1 MHKFAEKIMECVKS
15 KVEARGI
22 DNVSYDEAKEIG
34 EWVDIAKDIVCYDKD
49 MRLIEAMDEEE
60 KYGDMDYRMGYR
72 GRDSRGRFVHRPGR
86 GRSAGYTPYVHMMPY
101 MEGMYD
107 EYDGVMPEDY
117 RMGYSNFGG
126 RGGNRSGGSGNYGNS
141 DGNSGGSGNYGN
153 SGGQGMMP
161 EDYRMGYSNFGG
173 RGGNRSGGSGNYGNS
188 DGNSGGSGNYGN
200 SGGQGSNSSSYG
212 YSEGNHSSSR
222 YGESYDDYRKARRH
236 YSETKS
242 PEHQKEMKEKIG
254 EVFDD
259 MEAITID
266 MVKDMSPEDKQKYK
280 VKLQQMMQKIQ

>member
-1 MHKFAEKIMECVKS
+1 MHKFAERIMECVKS

-49 MRLIEAMDEEE
+49 MRLIKAMDEEE

-86 GRSAGYTPYVHMMPY
+86 GRSAGYTPFMPPFMMG
-101 MEGMYD
+101 EGYED
-107 EYDGVMPEDY
+107 EYEYPEMYGDY
-117 RMGYSNFGG
+117 RMGYSGG
-126 RGGNRSGGSGNYGNS
+126 RGGNSGDGRSGSSGNS
-141 DGNSGGSGNYGN
+141 VN
-153 SGGQGMMP
+153 SGGQG
-161 EDYRMGYSNFGG
+161 
-173 RGGNRSGGSGNYGNS
+173 
-188 DGNSGGSGNYGN
+188 
-200 SGGQGSNSSSYG
+200 NSSESYG
-212 YSEGNHSSSR
+212 YSEGNRGGSR

-242 PEHQKEMKEKIG
+242 PEHQKKMKEKIG

-266 MVKDMSPEDKQKYK
+266 MVKDMSPEDKQKYQL
-280 VKLQQMMQKIQ
+280 KLQKMMQKIQ

>member
-22 DNVSYDEAKEIG
+22 DNVSYEDVKELG

-49 MRLIEAMDEEE
+49 MRLIKAMDEEE
-60 KYGDMDYRMGYR
+60 KYGDVDYRMGYR

-86 GRSAGYTPYVHMMPY
+86 GRSAGYTPYVHMMPPF
-101 MEGMYD
+101 MDGMYD
-107 EYDGVMPEDY
+107 EYE
-117 RMGYSNFGG
+117 
-126 RGGNRSGGSGNYGNS
+126 
-141 DGNSGGSGNYGN
+141 
-153 SGGQGMMP
+153 GMMP
-161 EDYRMGYSNFGG
+161 EDYRMGYSEG
-173 RGGNRSGGSGNYGNS
+173 RGGRSGNYGGSGNS
-188 DGNSGGSGNYGN
+188 GN
-200 SGGQGSNSSSYG
+200 SGGQGNNSSSYG
-212 YSEGNHSSSR
+212 YSEGNRGGSR

-259 MEAITID
+259 MEAITVD

>member
-22 DNVSYDEAKEIG
+22 DNVSYEEAKELG

-49 MRLIEAMDEEE
+49 MRLIKAMDEEE
-60 KYGDMDYRMGYR
+60 KYDEMEYRMGYR

-86 GRSAGYTPYVHMMPY
+86 GRSAGYTPFMPPFMMG
-101 MEGMYD
+101 EGYED
-107 EYDGVMPEDY
+107 EYEYPEMYGDY
-117 RMGYSNFGG
+117 RMGYSGG
-126 RGGNRSGGSGNYGNS
+126 RGGNSGGGHSGGSRNSGNS
-141 DGNSGGSGNYGN
+141 SGQGNNSG
-153 SGGQGMMP
+153 
-161 EDYRMGYSNFGG
+161 
-173 RGGNRSGGSGNYGNS
+173 
-188 DGNSGGSGNYGN
+188 
-200 SGGQGSNSSSYG
+200 SYG
-212 YSEGNHSSSR
+212 YSEGNRGGSR

-242 PEHQKEMKEKIG
+242 PEHQKEMKEKIS

-259 MEAITID
+259 MEAITVD
-266 MVKDMSPEDKQKYK
+266 MVKDMSAEDKQKYK

>member
-86 GRSAGYTPYVHMMPY
+86 GRSAGYTPYVHMMPPF
-101 MEGMYD
+101 MDGMYD
-107 EYDGVMPEDY
+107 EYDGMLPEDY
-117 RMGYSNFGG
+117 RMGYSEG
-126 RGGNRSGGSGNYGNS
+126 RGGRSGNYG
-141 DGNSGGSGNYGN
+141 DTGNSGK
-153 SGGQGMMP
+153 SGGQG
-161 EDYRMGYSNFGG
+161 N
-173 RGGNRSGGSGNYGNS
+173 NS
-188 DGNSGGSGNYGN
+188 D
-200 SGGQGSNSSSYG
+200 SYG
-212 YSEGNHSSSR
+212 YSDRGGSR

-236 YSETKS
+236 YTETHS
-242 PEHQKEMKEKIG
+242 PEHQKEMRDKIG

-259 MEAITID
+259 MEAITVD
-266 MVKDMSPEDKQKYK
+266 MVKDMTPEDKQKYQL
-280 VKLQQMMQKIQ
+280 KLQKMMQKIQ

>member
-22 DNVSYDEAKEIG
+22 DNVSYEEVKELG

-60 KYGDMDYRMGYR
+60 KYDEMEYRMGYR

-86 GRSAGYTPYVHMMPY
+86 GRSAGYTPYVHMMPPF
-101 MEGMYD
+101 MDGMYD
-107 EYDGVMPEDY
+107 EYE
-117 RMGYSNFGG
+117 
-126 RGGNRSGGSGNYGNS
+126 
-141 DGNSGGSGNYGN
+141 
-153 SGGQGMMP
+153 GMMP
-161 EDYRMGYSNFGG
+161 EDYRMGYSDG
-173 RGGNRSGGSGNYGNS
+173 RGGRSGNYG
-188 DGNSGGSGNYGN
+188 DTGNSGN
-200 SGGQGSNSSSYG
+200 SGGQGNSSGSYG
-212 YSEGNHSSSR
+212 YSEGERGGSR
-222 YGESYDDYRKARRH
+222 YGESYDDYRRARRH

-242 PEHQKEMKEKIG
+242 AEHQKEMKEKIG

-259 MEAITID
+259 MEAITVD
-266 MVKDMSPEDKQKYK
+266 MVKDMSAEDKQKYK

>member
-22 DNVSYDEAKEIG
+22 DNVSYEDAKELG

-86 GRSAGYTPYVHMMPY
+86 GRSAGYTPYVHMMPPF
-101 MEGMYD
+101 MDGMYD
-107 EYDGVMPEDY
+107 EYD
-117 RMGYSNFGG
+117 
-126 RGGNRSGGSGNYGNS
+126 
-141 DGNSGGSGNYGN
+141 
-153 SGGQGMMP
+153 GMMP
-161 EDYRMGYSNFGG
+161 EDYRMGYSDG
-173 RGGNRSGGSGNYGNS
+173 RGGRSGDYGDTGNS
-188 DGNSGGSGNYGN
+188 GN
-200 SGGQGSNSSSYG
+200 SGGQGNNSGSYG
-212 YSEGNHSSSR
+212 YSEGERGGSR
-222 YGESYDDYRKARRH
+222 YGESYDDYRRARRH

-242 PEHQKEMKEKIG
+242 AEHQKEMKEKIG

-266 MVKDMSPEDKQKYK
+266 MVKDMSPEDKQKYQL
-280 VKLQQMMQKIQ
+280 KLQKMMQKIQ

>member
-15 KVEARGI
+15 KVESRGI
-22 DNVSYDEAKEIG
+22 DNVSYEEVKELG

-72 GRDSRGRFVHRPGR
+72 GRNSRGRFVHRTGR
-86 GRSAGYTPYVHMMPY
+86 GRSAGYTPFVPPFMMGGEYEDGYPD
-101 MEGMYD
+101 MY
-107 EYDGVMPEDY
+107 GDY
-117 RMGYSNFGG
+117 RMGYSGG
-126 RGGNRSGGSGNYGNS
+126 KNSGSGNYVRTGNTDENMYS
-141 DGNSGGSGNYGN
+141 DSYGR
-153 SGGQGMMP
+153 S
-161 EDYRMGYSNFGG
+161 GYSNEKHG
-173 RGGNRSGGSGNYGNS
+173 
-188 DGNSGGSGNYGN
+188 D
-200 SGGQGSNSSSYG
+200 
-212 YSEGNHSSSR
+212 SR
-222 YGESYDDYRKARRH
+222 YGESYNDYRKARRH

-259 MEAITID
+259 MEAITVD
-266 MVKDMSPEDKQKYK
+266 MVKDMSAEDKQKYK

>member
-22 DNVSYDEAKEIG
+22 DNVSYEDVKELG

-49 MRLIEAMDEEE
+49 MRIIEAMDEEE

-72 GRDSRGRFVHRPGR
+72 GRDSKGRFVHRSGR
-86 GRSAGYTPYVHMMPY
+86 GRSAGYTPYVHMMPPF
-101 MEGMYD
+101 MDGMYD
-107 EYDGVMPEDY
+107 EYD
-117 RMGYSNFGG
+117 
-126 RGGNRSGGSGNYGNS
+126 
-141 DGNSGGSGNYGN
+141 
-153 SGGQGMMP
+153 GMMP
-161 EDYRMGYSNFGG
+161 EDYRMGYSDG
-173 RGGNRSGGSGNYGNS
+173 RGGRSGNYGGSEHSENV
-188 DGNSGGSGNYGN
+188 GNRGG
-200 SGGQGSNSSSYG
+200 
-212 YSEGNHSSSR
+212 SR

-242 PEHQKEMKEKIG
+242 AEHQKEMRDKIS

-259 MEAITID
+259 METITAD
-266 MVKDMSPEDKQKYK
+266 MVKDMSVEDKQKYK

>member
-22 DNVSYDEAKEIG
+22 DNVSYEDVKELG

-60 KYGDMDYRMGYR
+60 KYGDVDYRMGYR
-72 GRDSRGRFVHRPGR
+72 GRDSRGRFVHRTGR
-86 GRSAGYTPYVHMMPY
+86 GRSAGYTPYVHMMPPF
-101 MEGMYD
+101 MDGMYD
-107 EYDGVMPEDY
+107 EYDGMIPEDY
-117 RMGYSNFGG
+117 RMGYSEG
-126 RGGNRSGGSGNYGNS
+126 RGGRYGNSGNSGNYGNNVGQES
-141 DGNSGGSGNYGN
+141 NSG
-153 SGGQGMMP
+153 
-161 EDYRMGYSNFGG
+161 
-173 RGGNRSGGSGNYGNS
+173 
-188 DGNSGGSGNYGN
+188 
-200 SGGQGSNSSSYG
+200 SYG
-212 YSEGNHSSSR
+212 YSEGNRGGSR

-236 YSETKS
+236 YSETHS

-266 MVKDMSPEDKQKYK
+266 MVKDMSPEDKQKYQL
-280 VKLQQMMQKIQ
+280 KLQKMMQKIQ

>member
-22 DNVSYDEAKEIG
+22 DNVSYEEAKELG
-34 EWVDIAKDIVCYDKD
+34 EWVDMAKDIVCYDKD

-86 GRSAGYTPYVHMMPY
+86 GRSAGYTPYVHMMPPF
-101 MEGMYD
+101 MDGMYD
-107 EYDGVMPEDY
+107 EYD
-117 RMGYSNFGG
+117 
-126 RGGNRSGGSGNYGNS
+126 
-141 DGNSGGSGNYGN
+141 
-153 SGGQGMMP
+153 GMMP
-161 EDYRMGYSNFGG
+161 EDYRMGYSDG
-173 RGGNRSGGSGNYGNS
+173 RGGRSGNYG
-188 DGNSGGSGNYGN
+188 DTGNSGN
-200 SGGQGSNSSSYG
+200 SGGQGNNSGSYG
-212 YSEGNHSSSR
+212 YSEGERGGSR
-222 YGESYDDYRKARRH
+222 YGESYDDYRRARRH

-242 PEHQKEMKEKIG
+242 AEHQKEMKEKIG

-266 MVKDMSPEDKQKYK
+266 MVKDMSPEDKQKYQL
-280 VKLQQMMQKIQ
+280 KLQKMMQKIQ

>member
-22 DNVSYDEAKEIG
+22 DNVSYEEAKELG

-86 GRSAGYTPYVHMMPY
+86 GRSAGYTPYVHMMPPF
-101 MEGMYD
+101 MDGMYD
-107 EYDGVMPEDY
+107 EYDGMLPEDY
-117 RMGYSNFGG
+117 RMGYSEG
-126 RGGNRSGGSGNYGNS
+126 RGGRSGNYGSYSNS
-141 DGNSGGSGNYGN
+141 GN
-153 SGGQGMMP
+153 SGGQ
-161 EDYRMGYSNFGG
+161 ES
-173 RGGNRSGGSGNYGNS
+173 
-188 DGNSGGSGNYGN
+188 NSG
-200 SGGQGSNSSSYG
+200 SYG
-212 YSEGNHSSSR
+212 YSKENRGGSR

-259 MEAITID
+259 MEAITVD
-266 MVKDMSPEDKQKYK
+266 MVKDMTPEDKQKYQL
-280 VKLQQMMQKIQ
+280 KLQKMMQKIQ

>member
-22 DNVSYDEAKEIG
+22 DNVSYEDVKELG

-72 GRDSRGRFVHRPGR
+72 GRDSKGRFVHRSGR
-86 GRSAGYTPYVHMMPY
+86 GRSAGYTPYVHMMPPF
-101 MEGMYD
+101 MDGMYD
-107 EYDGVMPEDY
+107 EYD
-117 RMGYSNFGG
+117 
-126 RGGNRSGGSGNYGNS
+126 
-141 DGNSGGSGNYGN
+141 
-153 SGGQGMMP
+153 GMMP
-161 EDYRMGYSNFGG
+161 EDYRMGYSDG
-173 RGGNRSGGSGNYGNS
+173 RGGRSGNYGGSEHSENV
-188 DGNSGGSGNYGN
+188 GNRGG
-200 SGGQGSNSSSYG
+200 
-212 YSEGNHSSSR
+212 SR
-222 YGESYDDYRKARRH
+222 YGESYDDYRRARRH

-242 PEHQKEMKEKIG
+242 AEHQKEMRDKIS

-259 MEAITID
+259 METITAD

>member
-22 DNVSYDEAKEIG
+22 DNVSYEEAKELG

-72 GRDSRGRFVHRPGR
+72 GRDSKGRFVHRSGR
-86 GRSAGYTPYVHMMPY
+86 GRSAGYTPYVHMMPPF
-101 MEGMYD
+101 MDGMYD
-107 EYDGVMPEDY
+107 EYD
-117 RMGYSNFGG
+117 
-126 RGGNRSGGSGNYGNS
+126 
-141 DGNSGGSGNYGN
+141 
-153 SGGQGMMP
+153 GMMP
-161 EDYRMGYSNFGG
+161 EDYRMGYSDG
-173 RGGNRSGGSGNYGNS
+173 RGGRSGNYGGSEHSENV
-188 DGNSGGSGNYGN
+188 GNRGG
-200 SGGQGSNSSSYG
+200 
-212 YSEGNHSSSR
+212 SR

-236 YSETKS
+236 YTETHS
-242 PEHQKEMKEKIG
+242 AEHQKEMRDKIS

-259 MEAITID
+259 METITAD
-266 MVKDMSPEDKQKYK
+266 MVKDMSVEDKQKYK

>member
-153 SGGQGMMP
+153 SGGQG
-161 EDYRMGYSNFGG
+161 
-173 RGGNRSGGSGNYGNS
+173 
-188 DGNSGGSGNYGN
+188 
-200 SGGQGSNSSSYG
+200 SNSSSYG